1 MRIGVVF
8 PTIEVTDP
16 GAIRDYAQAAEDLG
30 YAHLRAWEHV
40 VGADL
45 RSRPDWTGPA
55 TLQAIHEPLVLFGYL
70 AAVTQR
76 LELVTG
82 VLALAQCQTVLVAKQ
97 AAEVDVL
104 SGGRLR
110 LGVGLGWVE
119 PEFRALNETFTD
131 RAGGS
136 RSSSRFCEP
145 CSPRRWS
152 PSLAAGM
159 TWMQW
164 GLLRCRPRPIPIW
177 IGGQADA
184 ALRRVAALGRWM
196 DADDRPTT
204 GATRWVHQPAAYL
217 CPRAG
222 SGPGQHRH
230 RPDPKPGPRRPG
242 PEGDASLRTL
252 VESMRDLE
260 VWQALGATHVTVNT
274 MGAAS
279 RSRSTLTSSS
289 SSRKW
294 STQRPTLAAFD

>member
-8 PTIEVTDP
+8 PTLEVTDP

-30 YAHLRAWEHV
+30 YAHLSAWEHV

-82 VLALAQCQTVLVAKQ
+82 VLALPQRQTVLVAKQ

-131 RAGGS
+131 RG
-136 RSSSRFCEP
+136 
-145 CSPRRWS
+145 RRIQEQ
-152 PSLAAGM
+152 LAV
-159 TWMQW
+159 
-164 GLLRCRPRPIPIW
+164 LRALFTQEVVTFSGRWHDLDAVGIAPLPTRPIPIW

-184 ALRRVAALGRWM
+184 ALRRVAALGDGWM
-196 DADDRPTT
+196 PMIGPQQAQRDGFISRLRTYALERGRD
-204 GATRWVHQPAAYL
+204 PASIGIDPILSLAH
-217 CPRAG
+217 G
-222 SGPGQHRH
+222 GPV
-230 RPDPKPGPRRPG
+230 

-252 VESMRDLE
+252 EESMRDLE

-274 MGAAS
+274 MGAGFSVQEHLDAIQQF
-279 RSRSTLTSSS
+279 
-289 SSRKW
+289 KEVVD
-294 STQRPTLAAFD
+294 AAAQP